1 MFKDEYKKMNESI
14 RPDSGLLEKT
24 ERSMAE
30 IMNKKT
36 ARHMSAKMAVALAL
50 AAVLALTGVAFATGA
65 IQSVFSFFK
74 SIGVP
79 TTADIDKLDQLA
91 DQDLAS
97 AAQEFEDVGE
107 VAIEVRQAYYD
118 GYQLIMGVQYNLKS
132 RVELG
137 RDNEY
142 VALTRPGDPSFCA
155 EKYDSQ
161 EGLPI
166 PLRSEDDK
174 VVHSDILPEYI
185 AEYMTEEQVGAF
197 EKEYAEKGEA
207 AVVIYRASM
216 SDRADIEGDDE
227 HEISME
233 MDERAAGDQPDTMYR
248 YIEFDELTGEFANR
262 DEMTVTFGLRQTVTV
277 CRVDSEGIWTADA
290 PAGNLLVPCTVRK
303 NNQETDFAFGS
314 FENEV
319 YNAKAE
325 LRMTDVSS
333 RIIIDM
339 IRPEE
344 WYRAWMNALTI
355 EDGEV
360 DYIWS
365 YCVRMPDGSW
375 EKVINDSQH
384 TETGCRMEGS
394 VDLCEGQTAVVL
406 RPLYTKK
413 GLVEGEDIV
422 IFLENGISS
431 VK

>member
-74 SIGVP
+74 SIGVS

-107 VAIEVRQAYYD
+107 VAIEVKQAYYD

-137 RDNEY
+137 LDNEY

-174 VVHSDILPEYI
+174 IVHSDILPEYI
-185 AEYMTEEQVGAF
+185 TEYITSP
-197 EKEYAEKGEA
+197 
-207 AVVIYRASM
+207 AVFCCTTLTSTICAM
-216 SDRADIEGDDE
+216 SRNGKD
-227 HEISME
+227 
-233 MDERAAGDQPDTMYR
+233 
-248 YIEFDELTGEFANR
+248 
-262 DEMTVTFGLRQTVTV
+262 
-277 CRVDSEGIWTADA
+277 
-290 PAGNLLVPCTVRK
+290 GNLHVGQAL
-303 NNQETDFAFGS
+303 
-314 FENEV
+314 
-319 YNAKAE
+319 KAISC
-325 LRMTDVSS
+325 LFPPSS
-333 RIIIDM
+333 Y
-339 IRPEE
+339 P
-344 WYRAWMNALTI
+344 
-355 EDGEV
+355 
-360 DYIWS
+360 
-365 YCVRMPDGSW
+365 
-375 EKVINDSQH
+375 
-384 TETGCRMEGS
+384 
-394 VDLCEGQTAVVL
+394 VL
-406 RPLYTKK
+406 YH
-413 GLVEGEDIV
+413 EQ
-422 IFLENGISS
+422 F
-431 VK
+431 